1 LPETTRP
8 AGAPERPPALWA
20 TGISKTFGATRAL
33 QSVDLSVAAGEVHG
47 LVGHNGSG
55 KSTLIKIL
63 SGYQAPDPGGEI
75 RFGGSAVHL
84 PVTARDLR
92 AHGVRF
98 VHQHLGLVD
107 RLTVAENLWLEQ
119 LALGTRRGVSFRRLC
134 RDADRAL
141 AEFGLVLAP
150 DALVSGLSAV
160 QKANLAILR
169 ALLPSGTTPED
180 SAATGLLVLDE
191 PTAALPAEDK
201 QHLYDLLARVVE
213 RGVAVL
219 FVSHFLDEV
228 CALSDRISVLRDGR
242 LVLSGEPAA
251 RLDPPALMAHVV
263 GETGSPG
270 AVRTL
275 RPAGP
280 TAVRV
285 RGLSTDVLAGV
296 DVDLGAGEIV
306 GVTGLLGGGHD
317 HLTRALFGVLPATGT
332 VDVGSGAR
340 PVSRLSPATAI
351 RHGIGLVPGNRD
363 GEGVIPR
370 LSIVDNASVT
380 TLTGYRGPLGLRRGR
395 MRADAGALITRF
407 RVRATGPTA
416 DVGALSGGNAQKVLM
431 AKWLRRSPRLLLLEE
446 PTQGVDVG
454 ARVHIEASIR
464 EAAEGGSCVLLSS
477 SDPEQLAALCHRV
490 LVVADG
496 SVVDVLSGP
505 SLTAARVT
513 KACLTGSPRN
523 PQDRSVPA

>member
-1 LPETTRP
+1 LPEAARP
-8 AGAPERPPALWA
+8 GGGPRRPPALQV

-33 QSVDLSVAAGEVHG
+33 HSVDLSVAAGEVHG

-75 RFGGSAVHL
+75 RFGGSAVRL

-92 AHGVRF
+92 AHGIRF

-119 LALGTRRGVSFRRLC
+119 LALGTRRGISFRRLC
-134 RDADRAL
+134 RDAGRAL
-141 AEFGLVLAP
+141 DEFGLALAP
-150 DALVSGLSAV
+150 DAPVSDLSAV

-169 ALLPSGTTPED
+169 ALLPSGTTPGD
-180 SAATGLLVLDE
+180 SGATGLLVLDE
-191 PTAALPAEDK
+191 PTAALPTEDK
-201 QHLYDLLARVVE
+201 QHLYDLLARVVD
-213 RGVAVL
+213 RGFAVL

-228 CALSDRISVLRDGR
+228 CALSDRVSVLRDGR

-251 RLDPPALMAHVV
+251 RLDPSALMAHVV
-263 GETGSPG
+263 GETGSSGP
-270 AVRTL
+270 ARNL

-280 TAVRV
+280 TVVRV
-285 RGLSTDVLAGV
+285 RGLRTDVLTGV
-296 DVDLGAGEIV
+296 DVDLGSGEIV

-317 HLTRALFGVLPATGT
+317 HLARALFGVLPATGT
-332 VDVGSGAR
+332 LDVGSGAR
-340 PVSRLSPATAI
+340 PVAHLSPARAM
-351 RHGIGLVPGNRD
+351 RYGIGLVPGDRD
-363 GEGVIPR
+363 GEGVCPQ

-380 TLTGYRGPLGLRRGR
+380 ALPGYRGPLGLRRSR
-395 MRADAGALITRF
+395 MRADADALIARF
-407 RVRATGPTA
+407 RVRTAGPSA
-416 DVGALSGGNAQKVLM
+416 AVGALSGGNAQKVLM

-454 ARVHIEASIR
+454 ARSHIEASIR
-464 EAAEGGSCVLLSS
+464 EAAESGSCVLLSS

-490 LVVADG
+490 LVITDG
-496 SVVDVLSGP
+496 AVVDVLSGP
-505 SLTAARVT
+505 ALTAARVT
-513 KACLTGSPRN
+513 EACLTGSPRN
-523 PQDRSVPA
+523 PQHRSVPA